1 LLLGKILTSETYFYT
16 AGESS
21 HHGDSGKF
29 RNVVFSDVSLLSSI
43 DDISLQNSHFRSGSV
58 RSSREFDRSTDGP
71 PKSEAELMGIF
82 LRSPKKSDGR
92 NASTSG
98 KSPFSLE
105 EEDIERVLGLI
116 ESLEAR
122 NTFLSQ
128 NLQFRDA
135 EYKETRTRLEE
146 LEDVLT
152 VANEKENT
160 YGDCEAKTSGNVS
173 SFNDQLKA
181 REIELEAAYWRLS
194 EMQRDFDEKLR
205 QNKVIPLFFNVQ

>member
-1 LLLGKILTSETYFYT
+1 MVSV
-16 AGESS
+16 AESS
-21 HHGDSGKF
+21 IDNGKF
-29 RNVVFSDVSLLSSI
+29 RNGAFS
-43 DDISLQNSHFRSGSV
+43 DISLLPQYDENQQPGSHFRSGSV
-58 RSSREFDRSTDGP
+58 RSSREFERISDGP

-92 NASTSG
+92 NLTSSG

-135 EYKETRTRLEE
+135 EYKETRNRLEE

-152 VANEKENT
+152 VVSKSDKSQSDVAPNNMPN
-160 YGDCEAKTSGNVS
+160 ASGNE
-173 SFNDQLKA
+173 QLKA

-194 EMQRDFDEKLR
+194 EMQKETDLTAKKNQVCHGTFRFVTKIR
-205 QNKVIPLFFNVQ
+205 F